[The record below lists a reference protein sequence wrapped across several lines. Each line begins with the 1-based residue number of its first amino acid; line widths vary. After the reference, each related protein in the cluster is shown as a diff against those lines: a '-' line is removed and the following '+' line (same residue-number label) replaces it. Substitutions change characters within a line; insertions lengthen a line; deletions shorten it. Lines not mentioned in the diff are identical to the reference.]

1 LAENGTVSM
10 YEGFFQ
16 HFTYI
21 QQFVLNTAKLLLLTA
36 KSKEEAEILFD
47 QTTADFWEALNDE
60 GLQVEDMLVYARIED
75 AIDEQKRQRLNQY
88 GLAMAQNAAETGFTM
103 IDAVILEESRTMRE
117 LRRDLLERAEKHQM
131 QKMEERMAQMEAQQA
146 EMAQKQ
152 QFEGA
157 KFQAEEQGKLQRDI
171 IREQPAN
178 DKNKIELMK
187 MNRELQMTE
196 DNDIPVQ
203 ENVVE

>member
-1 LAENGTVSM
+1 
-10 YEGFFQ
+10 
-16 HFTYI
+16 
-21 QQFVLNTAKLLLLTA
+21 
-36 KSKEEAEILFD
+36 
-47 QTTADFWEALNDE
+47 
-60 GLQVEDMLVYARIED
+60 
-75 AIDEQKRQRLNQY
+75 
-88 GLAMAQNAAETGFTM
+88 
-103 IDAVILEESRTMRE
+103 
-117 LRRDLLERAEKHQM
+117 M